1 MDNNTDAEQQLEVVL
16 GLADGSQDIIE
27 RNHDQNMDEIEN
39 ELNIMQSSQV
49 KENNEL
55 NDRDFND
62 EEGGV

>member
-1 MDNNTDAEQQLEVVL
+1 
-16 GLADGSQDIIE
+16 
-27 RNHDQNMDEIEN
+27 MDEIEN

-62 EEGGV
+62 MEEGGV